1 MKSIILLVL
10 LLGCVCILRAQK
22 YPEPEFANEVYYL
35 KKDSVNSVV
44 RLEKESSKIDTKT
57 KITGYEQGYS
67 IDGEKSKVRL
77 RSGSSLSFVFSN
89 GASAGTSNG
98 NTTQRD
104 SIMRAN
110 GMDPAMMNQAGM
122 GGSMGSMNDPA
133 SNIELFKADTDKG
146 KRKVITMKMGG
157 GPFGSKKPTSSDKY
171 TFSVKKIREGY
182 WELVIDKTLPRGEY
196 LFSLKSSTNMDGSSV
211 MYAFGID

>member
-1 MKSIILLVL
+1 MKAIILLVVM
-10 LLGCVCILRAQK
+10 LGCVCVLRAQK

-44 RLEKESSKIDTKT
+44 RLEKESSKMDTKT
-57 KITGYEQGYS
+57 KITGYEQGYI
-67 IDGEKSKVRL
+67 IDGEKSKIRL

-89 GASAGTSNG
+89 GSSVGSG
-98 NTTQRD
+98 NNNANNAQRD
-104 SIMRAN
+104 SVMRAN
-110 GMDPAMMNQAGM
+110 GMDPAMMNQSGM
-122 GGSMGSMNDPA
+122 GSMGSMNDPA

-211 MYAFGID
+211 MYAFG